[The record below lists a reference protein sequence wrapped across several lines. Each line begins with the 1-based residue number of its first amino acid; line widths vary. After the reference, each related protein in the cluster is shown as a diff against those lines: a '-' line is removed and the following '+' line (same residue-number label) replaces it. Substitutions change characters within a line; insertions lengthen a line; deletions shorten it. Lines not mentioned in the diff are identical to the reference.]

1 MAGSASLALRVVGVV
16 AAGAAVAA
24 AAGCSAGG
32 SSSAPPAA
40 PASSAASS
48 SSASAAPTSAP
59 AASSSPAAS
68 SAPTA
73 ATSPHTVASPPSSS
87 PAAVGPAG
95 CATRDLQAKAGVS
108 QGAAGS
114 LYQVIDFTNISNAA
128 CTMYGYPGVS
138 LAAGTPVTQVG
149 MAASRST
156 VAGPT
161 VVTLAPGQTA
171 NALLRITQALNYPP
185 TTCSPAKTTYLQ
197 IYPPN
202 QTTPIYLAY
211 SSTGC
216 TSTSVNLLTI
226 GVVQAGAGSNG
237 Q

>member
-1 MAGSASLALRVVGVV
+1 V
-16 AAGAAVAA
+16 
-24 AAGCSAGG
+24 
-32 SSSAPPAA
+32 
-40 PASSAASS
+40 
-48 SSASAAPTSAP
+48 
-59 AASSSPAAS
+59 
-68 SAPTA
+68 
-73 ATSPHTVASPPSSS
+73 SPHTVASPASSS

-95 CATRDLQAKAGVS
+95 CATRDLQAKAGVA

-114 LYQVIDFTNISNAA
+114 LYQVIDFTNISNAT

-138 LAAGTPVTQVG
+138 LAAGTPVAQVG

-156 VAGPT
+156 IAGPT

-171 NALLRITQALNYPP
+171 NALLRITQALNYPSA
-185 TTCSPAKTTYLQ
+185 TCSPTKTTYLQ

-226 GVVQAGAGSNG
+226 GVVQAGAGSND
-237 Q
+237 

>member
-1 MAGSASLALRVVGVV
+1 V
-16 AAGAAVAA
+16 
-24 AAGCSAGG
+24 
-32 SSSAPPAA
+32 
-40 PASSAASS
+40 
-48 SSASAAPTSAP
+48 
-59 AASSSPAAS
+59 
-68 SAPTA
+68 
-73 ATSPHTVASPPSSS
+73 SPHTVASPASSS
-87 PAAVGPAG
+87 PAAAGPAG
-95 CATRDLQAKAGVS
+95 CATRDLQAKAGVA

-114 LYQVIDFTNISNAA
+114 LYQVIDFTNISNAT

-161 VVTLAPGQTA
+161 VVTLAPGQTG
-171 NALLRITQALNYPP
+171 NALLRITQAVNYPSA
-185 TTCSPAKTTYLQ
+185 TCSPAKTTYLQ